1 MIDPRGAWGL
11 RSRPDGGLTWS
22 VPDGWQQ
29 GRGAY
34 GGLVTAALV
43 EAIRTA
49 SGDRP
54 LRSLMATLCGPAVVG
69 EAKLQVQALRS
80 GSKLS
85 AITATLDQGG
95 VVAHAVG
102 VTGEAR
108 ADDHRWLTLDWP
120 EPTPW
125 QGGFAMP
132 EGAGPVFTR
141 HFEYEPLFGFPHS
154 GDAPTSGGWV
164 RLRGATGPLDPAL
177 LTALIDAWWPGAFV
191 SMPAFRP
198 MGTVATT
205 IDLLP
210 APPELDA
217 SRPCFLRVQLLAGA
231 EGHLIEQRDLW
242 TEAGQLLAVNH
253 QTQALIR

>member
-1 MIDPRGAWGL
+1 MSDPRHAWQL
-11 RSRPDGGLTWS
+11 ERRADGGQVWQ

-43 EAIRTA
+43 AAMAEV

-54 LRSLMATLCGPAVVG
+54 LRSLMATLCGPAMVG
-69 EAKLQVQALRS
+69 EAEVEVLGLRE

-85 AITATLDQGG
+85 ALTATLKQGG
-95 VVAHAVG
+95 VVAHGVG

-108 ADDHRWLTLDWP
+108 ADDRRWLTLSWP
-120 EPTPW
+120 DPAPW
-125 QGGFAMP
+125 QGGMLLP
-132 EGAGPVFTR
+132 PGAAPVFTQN
-141 HFEYEPLFGFPHS
+141 FEYEPLFGFPHT

-164 RLRGATGPLDPAL
+164 RLRGGQGPLDAAL
-177 LTALIDAWWPGAFV
+177 ITALIDAWWPGAFV
-191 SMPAFRP
+191 TLPAPRP

-210 APPELDA
+210 VPEGMDA
-217 SRPCFLRVQLLAGA
+217 SQPVFLRVQLLAGA
-231 EGHLIEQRDLW
+231 EGHLVEQRDLW
-242 TEAGQLLAVNH
+242 TQSGQLLAVNH